1 MSDDPLMLAVGL
13 DIDANPVYTSIETMP
28 HGLVAGST
36 QSGKSVCIASI
47 IASILLKNNPNQVRL
62 MLIDPKKVDL
72 QQFADIPH
80 LVTPIIDEVKKAVEA
95 LKWAVSEMERR
106 YEVLK
111 RFRSVNVKDYYSRR
125 AQDSDFELMPRL
137 VIIVEEASDLLI
149 SGGVDVEE
157 SILKLTQKSRAV
169 GIHLLLATQRPSADI
184 LKGSIKANI
193 PTRFAFRVPSSIDSS
208 VVLDTT
214 GAEKLLGKG
223 DMLLSEN
230 GLIRRLQGAY
240 LSPEEIEEITTFI
253 KKQAYPQYLF
263 THNSLI
269 EAAKTA
275 ELTAELDELF
285 PEVARFVVRE
295 DKCSLNKITQEFGI
309 GFNRATQIV
318 GSLEV
323 YGIVSPN
330 AGTKPREVLIGY
342 ERLEEIL
349 GKLK

>member
-1 MSDDPLMLAVGL
+1 
-13 DIDANPVYTSIETMP
+13 
-28 HGLVAGST
+28 
-36 QSGKSVCIASI
+36 
-47 IASILLKNNPNQVRL
+47 
-62 MLIDPKKVDL
+62 
-72 QQFADIPH
+72 
-80 LVTPIIDEVKKAVEA
+80 
-95 LKWAVSEMERR
+95 
-106 YEVLK
+106 
-111 RFRSVNVKDYYSRR
+111 
-125 AQDSDFELMPRL
+125 
-137 VIIVEEASDLLI
+137 
-149 SGGVDVEE
+149 
-157 SILKLTQKSRAV
+157 
-169 GIHLLLATQRPSADI
+169 LATQRPSADI

>member
-1 MSDDPLMLAVGL
+1 M
-13 DIDANPVYTSIETMP
+13 
-28 HGLVAGST
+28 GS
-36 QSGKSVCIASI
+36 
-47 IASILLKNNPNQVRL
+47 
-62 MLIDPKKVDL
+62 
-72 QQFADIPH
+72 F
-80 LVTPIIDEVKKAVEA
+80 
-95 LKWAVSEMERR
+95 EMERR

-253 KKQAYPQYLF
+253 KNKYPQYLF

-275 ELTAELDELF
+275 
-285 PEVARFVVRE
+285 
-295 DKCSLNKITQEFGI
+295 N
-309 GFNRATQIV
+309 
-318 GSLEV
+318 
-323 YGIVSPN
+323 
-330 AGTKPREVLIGY
+330 
-342 ERLEEIL
+342 
-349 GKLK
+349 